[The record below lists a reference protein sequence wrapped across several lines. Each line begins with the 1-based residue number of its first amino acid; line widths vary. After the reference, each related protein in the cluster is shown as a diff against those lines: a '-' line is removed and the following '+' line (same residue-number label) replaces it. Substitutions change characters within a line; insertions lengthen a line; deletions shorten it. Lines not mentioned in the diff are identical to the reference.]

1 MRACRAVPI
10 YFISTLIK
18 RKLIATSLIML
29 QAAFDDWNGKTK
41 KKKKIERKQDT
52 QPHWECKLDPRVQ
65 ETTHSFN
72 DENKQAF

>member
-29 QAAFDDWNGKTK
+29 RAAFDDWNGKTEEK
-41 KKKKIERKQDT
+41 KYQQDA
-52 QPHWECKLDPRVQ
+52 QPHWECKLDPHVQ

>member
-29 QAAFDDWNGKTK
+29 RAAFDDWNGKTK
-41 KKKKIERKQDT
+41 KKQQKKQDT
-52 QPHWECKLDPRVQ
+52 QPHWECKLDPSVQ

>member
-41 KKKKIERKQDT
+41 KKKRNKKQDA
-52 QPHWECKLDPRVQ
+52 QPHWECKLDPSVQ

>member
-29 QAAFDDWNGKTK
+29 RAAFDDWNGKTEK
-41 KKKKIERKQDT
+41 KKKTRRT
-52 QPHWECKLDPRVQ
+52 ASLGVQ
-65 ETTHSFN
+65 ARPVCSGDNTF
-72 DENKQAF
+72 F

>member
-29 QAAFDDWNGKTK
+29 QAAFDDWNEKKMEKNTKQKT
-41 KKKKIERKQDT
+41 RRT
-52 QPHWECKLDPRVQ
+52 ASLGVQ
-65 ETTHSFN
+65 ARPACSGDNTF
-72 DENKQAF
+72 F

>member
-1 MRACRAVPI
+1 M
-10 YFISTLIK
+10 TGMENL
-18 RKLIATSLIML
+18 
-29 QAAFDDWNGKTK
+29 K
-41 KKKKIERKQDT
+41 KKKKKQDT